1 MVSITQRTM
10 TRLEDLAFLWRSG
23 VRDPVALVER
33 SGFPSLAAAE
43 LAVRRYRTVLGSSAE
58 FDGLEQCYYQLTA
71 AQRRDR
77 VGVGLR
83 GGA

>member
-1 MVSITQRTM
+1 M

-23 VRDPVALVER
+23 VREPVDLVER
-33 SGFPSLAAAE
+33 SGFPSLNAAE

-58 FDGLEQCYYQLTA
+58 FDGLEQCYYQLSA
-71 AQRRDR
+71 AQRRDRRR

-83 GGA
+83 GVV